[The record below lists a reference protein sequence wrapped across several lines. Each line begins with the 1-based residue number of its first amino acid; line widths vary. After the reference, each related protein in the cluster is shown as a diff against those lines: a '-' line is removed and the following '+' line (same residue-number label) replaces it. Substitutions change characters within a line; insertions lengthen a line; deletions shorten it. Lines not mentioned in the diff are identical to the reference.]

1 MISHTTEQFR
11 KLLAELPKKIQ
22 KQAKD
27 AYTHF
32 KNDPYH
38 PGVHFKRVHS
48 TRPIYSARISID
60 YRAVGIQKDNEI
72 VWFWVGSHSDYEKL
86 LNKLRQA

>member
-27 AYTHF
+27 A
-32 KNDPYH
+32 YH